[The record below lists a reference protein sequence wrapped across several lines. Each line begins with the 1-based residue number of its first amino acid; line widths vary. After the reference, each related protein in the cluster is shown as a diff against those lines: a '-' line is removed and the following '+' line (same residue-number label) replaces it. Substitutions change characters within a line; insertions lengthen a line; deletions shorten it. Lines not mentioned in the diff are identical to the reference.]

1 MKRITILAMM
11 AFAIMLASSIVS
23 HAQSY
28 TCIIVNGVKCYVNY
42 DDAGKPIDTV
52 CDDKSSGSG
61 TFNSQTGAIPKD
73 GAVKTELTPDN
84 ITASVTDAK
93 LGVITT
99 SLDQSRRSDNTTINS
114 VDGRN
119 RYPLDVHIK
128 FYAEASV
135 SSQPD
140 TKYVS
145 RTQLEFTSDKINS
158 VDPFKSETLSLANDV
173 EFYDSG
179 DDKQATVFQLNA
191 GTTTVTLGDSADG
204 ADNGDV
210 K

>member
-1 MKRITILAMM
+1 MKRITILAVM
-11 AFAIMLASSIVS
+11 AFAIMLVSSIVS

-28 TCIIVNGVKCYVNY
+28 TCIIVNGVKCYVNF
-42 DDAGKPIDTV
+42 DDKGNPIDTV

-61 TFNSQTGAIPKD
+61 TFNSQTGAIPKE

-84 ITASVTDAK
+84 ISATVTDPK
-93 LGVITT
+93 LGVVTT

-114 VDGRN
+114 VGRD

-145 RTQLEFTSDKINS
+145 RTQLEFSSDKINS
-158 VDPFKSETLSLANDV
+158 VDPFQNEILSLARDV
-173 EFYDSG
+173 EFYDSA
-179 DDKQATVFQLNA
+179 DRDQKTVFQLNA
-191 GTTTVTLGDSADG
+191 GSTTVTLGSRDADG
-204 ADNGDV
+204 GDV